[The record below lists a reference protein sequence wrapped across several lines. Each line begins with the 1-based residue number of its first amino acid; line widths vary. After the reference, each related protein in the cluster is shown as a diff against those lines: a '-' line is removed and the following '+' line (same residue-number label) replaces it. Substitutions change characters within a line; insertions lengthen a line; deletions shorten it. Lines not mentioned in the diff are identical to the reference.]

1 MSGAERLHPALYALP
16 DVTLAVDPGG
26 LRIADVNRAD
36 EALGYTREA
45 LCAFGLDVLLD
56 APRDVLAQFV
66 LEADCR
72 TLHVGVRTRSG
83 AVSRV
88 TARASN
94 SASAS
99 ITPCVLVT
107 IREADHPTVPVEEL
121 NRIREGLAGALD
133 GLDRLAGRGR
143 VTLAS
148 APPLPA
154 QDAQERL
161 PELSLQQYAALCVE
175 ADLNPARAQE
185 TDRRYGVA
193 SPAARAELH
202 RAWADRLGADAGL
215 KAQWAALAAQY
226 RDWFQAQERA
236 RERAAPGPRGA
247 EPISTRPSTV
257 IASGQRPDG
266 DGLPFKVSVPDLT
279 VEQFAGLV
287 IELEAYPGR
296 RTEILELYA
305 IPSDASWRAVDAL
318 WKDRFIS
325 DPVLRQRWM
334 KILGELRT
342 RLVKK

>member
-16 DVTLAVDPGG
+16 DVTLAVDPAG

-36 EALGYTREA
+36 EALGYARETLRTIA
-45 LCAFGLDVLLD
+45 LDVLLD
-56 APRDVLAQFV
+56 APRDVLARFV
-66 LEADCR
+66 LEADGR
-72 TLHVGVRTRSG
+72 SLQVGLRSASG

-99 ITPCVLVT
+99 STPCVLVT
-107 IREADHPTVPVEEL
+107 IRETDPSTVAVEEL
-121 NRIREGLAGALD
+121 NRIRDGLVSALD
-133 GLDRLAGRGR
+133 GLARLAG
-143 VTLAS
+143 
-148 APPLPA
+148 
-154 QDAQERL
+154 QERL

-175 ADLNPARAQE
+175 ADLNPARAND

-202 RAWADRLGADAGL
+202 RRWNERLVADSGL
-215 KAQWAALAAQY
+215 KAQWTALAGQY
-226 RDWFQAQERA
+226 RDWFQAEERA
-236 RERAAPGPRGA
+236 RERVGAP
-247 EPISTRPSTV
+247 EPVSTRPSTV
-257 IASGQRPDG
+257 VASGQRFDG

-287 IELEAYPGR
+287 IELEAYPAR
-296 RTEILELYA
+296 KAEILELYA
-305 IPSDASWRAVDAL
+305 IPSEASWRAVDAS

-325 DPVLRQRWM
+325 DPALRQRWT
-334 KILGELRT
+334 KLLGELRT